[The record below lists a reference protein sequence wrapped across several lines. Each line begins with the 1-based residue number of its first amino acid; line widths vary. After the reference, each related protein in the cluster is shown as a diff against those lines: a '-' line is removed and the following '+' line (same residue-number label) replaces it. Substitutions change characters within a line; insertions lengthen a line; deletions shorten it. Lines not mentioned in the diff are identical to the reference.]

1 MLNEWLLEWRHFYGA
16 RIDFFSGEHCEE
28 YLQKFVTLFGSDAL
42 MPVQINVWVNKK
54 NCQEQV
60 EGMRAFQTVKV
71 NAGKDG
77 QWSAPQRQS
86 LHDILLTLSEQNACP
101 FTPSQAGPTFSS
113 AVWASA
119 AAFMQSAAWTRFASE
134 AWSHHRSRCVICL
147 SLVLQISR
155 FQGSQT
161 SRMMSDDAHKN
172 ASCAYPYFRAGPSR
186 SLASI
191 GSRIQTHGSKERY
204 LLGQLRHISMA
215 WSDCGSIPQPA
226 QVQPRFVCRCK

>member
-1 MLNEWLLEWRHFYGA
+1 MNGCWSGDISMVHALIFFQVSTVKNICRSLWHCSAQTPSCQFRSTCEW
-16 RIDFFSGEHCEE
+16 I
-28 YLQKFVTLFGSDAL
+28 
-42 MPVQINVWVNKK
+42 K
-54 NCQEQV
+54 NCHEQV

-101 FTPSQAGPTFSS
+101 FTPSQASPTFNS

-134 AWSHHRSRCVICL
+134 AWSHHRSGCVICL

-186 SLASI
+186 SSASI
-191 GSRIQTHGSKERY
+191 GSRIQTHGSTERY

-215 WSDCGSIPQPA
+215 WSDCGSIPHPA